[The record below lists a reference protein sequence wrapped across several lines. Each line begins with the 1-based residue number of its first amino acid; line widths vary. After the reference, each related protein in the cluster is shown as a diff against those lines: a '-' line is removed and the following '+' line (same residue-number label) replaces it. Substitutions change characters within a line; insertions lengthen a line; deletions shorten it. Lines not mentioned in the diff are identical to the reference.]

1 MKNYE
6 WLVKNGYKFS
16 EVNYC
21 FSANHKAVD
30 FYIDGE
36 LIGKAAGKSYLEAF
50 TEWLDMEHTEQI
62 LDEVERQYLSSVIKP
77 FKKRAVFVR
86 KDFHNGLDGN
96 KYEQIVIRVK
106 SAMPNSFADIEL
118 PFFKEGT
125 MYKGMKIYREY
136 TMKELGL

>member
-21 FSANHKAVD
+21 FSANRKAVD

-50 TEWLDMEHTEQI
+50 TEWLDQEHKPI
-62 LDEVERQYLSSVIKP
+62 LDEVERKYLKAVIKP
-77 FKKRAVFVR
+77 FRKRI
-86 KDFHNGLDGN
+86 KCIGKGL
-96 KYEQIVIRVK
+96 
-106 SAMPNSFADIEL
+106 FADGLFDRRYYLYICFNDGSEDMIF
-118 PFFKEGT
+118 PFFLGRD
-125 MYKGMKIYREY
+125 MYTGMEVNDDGYSLD
-136 TMKELGL
+136 ELGL